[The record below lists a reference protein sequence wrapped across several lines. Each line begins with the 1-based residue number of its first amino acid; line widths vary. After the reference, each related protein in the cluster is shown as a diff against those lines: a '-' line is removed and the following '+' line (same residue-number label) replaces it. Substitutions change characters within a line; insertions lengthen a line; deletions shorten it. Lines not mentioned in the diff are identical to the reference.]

1 MSELQP
7 QSQAMQS
14 VAQLLTSK
22 AMIAQLKLALPKH
35 VTPERLARI
44 VLTEIR
50 RTPKLLECNRESLL
64 GAILQAA
71 QLGLEPGVL
80 GQSWI
85 IPYGR
90 EATFIPGYR
99 GLAQL
104 AWRSAQ
110 IASITARAVFDGDTF
125 SFDFGEDVISHKPS
139 GETDPAKLTHAYAII
154 RTTSGGKLWDVM
166 TRGEIERIR
175 SRSRAGT
182 SGPWKTDYAEM
193 AKKTVLRRLFKIAP
207 CSAELQTAMALD
219 DAADA
224 GLPQGL
230 DFTVPQEPER
240 EVNPKGEESSDT
252 IDADGLE
259 KINDAAKARGTEL
272 GDSNLAARILADVAA
287 GRRVTEMP
295 KSDLDA
301 FLGKVAKWE
310 PPAAGS
316 AKEAVVTD
324 PQGEA
329 VKAAHGSAA

>member
-1 MSELQP
+1 MSELRP
-7 QSQAMQS
+7 QSNEMQS
-14 VAQLLTSK
+14 VATLLTSK

-80 GQSWI
+80 GQCWI
-85 IPYGR
+85 IPYGKD
-90 EATFIPGYR
+90 ATFVPGYR

-104 AWRSAQ
+104 AWRSSQ

-125 SFDFGEDVISHKPS
+125 SFDFGEDLISHRPS
-139 GETDPAKLTHAYAII
+139 GETDPERLTHAYAII
-154 RTTSGGKLWDVM
+154 RTTGGGKLWDVM

-175 SRSRAGT
+175 SRSRAGST
-182 SGPWKTDYAEM
+182 GPWKTDYAEM

-219 DAADA
+219 DAADS

-230 DFTVPQEPER
+230 DFTIPQEPER
-240 EVNPKGEESSDT
+240 EVNPKP
-252 IDADGLE
+252 DAPAEVVTAEDLAAL
-259 KINDAAKARGTEL
+259 NDLATARAKDL
-272 GDSNLAARILADVAA
+272 GDTRLAATILRDVAH
-287 GRRVTEMP
+287 GRRFSELP
-295 KSDLDA
+295 RADLEA
-301 FLGKVAKWE
+301 VAEAIGKWE
-310 PPAAGS
+310 GTAPAG
-316 AKEAVVTD
+316 D
-324 PQGEA
+324 PQNAPTTAQE
-329 VKAAHGSAA
+329 SAA